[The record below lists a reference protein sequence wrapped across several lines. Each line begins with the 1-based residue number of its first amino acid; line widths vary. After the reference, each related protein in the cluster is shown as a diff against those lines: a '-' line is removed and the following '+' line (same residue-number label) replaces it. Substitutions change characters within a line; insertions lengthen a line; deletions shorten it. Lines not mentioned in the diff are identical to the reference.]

1 MSSAASSSSS
11 SSIVWE
17 LHQNVEPNP
26 EYQRIKENLTC
37 VIKQCHDLLYS
48 NNAITGVKAQNDIMK
63 LLTLVILGY
72 QYKRGDPHLLS
83 RCEWVRKEHDL
94 DDEEYQIFCSH
105 LTNLGSIAE
114 HNGDDPFGEW
124 QTFNNRFLV
133 HMLPS
138 IYTGDDSKFNC
149 SDDRTFLQ
157 LIKILSQLEIT
168 DHFIDAFS
176 TAGGDIHEM
185 FQAYSGKGGKELGQF
200 FTTRTLIHAILH
212 GLGLLSIVN
221 DSITK
226 GHNLSVYDPCMGTGG
241 FLSRVF
247 KLCPMLAE
255 NLFGCEIAS
264 DAIKLAEINLLLTTK
279 NTTYDL
285 EHCNSLCENPFLLH
299 KKFDV
304 IVTNPPFG
312 IKLKY
317 AELKE
322 KFDLFSSGKNP
333 NHVMFEQI
341 YPIKTNNGACL
352 FVQHCA
358 YMLNQGGICAIVLPD
373 GELFG
378 GSDVGVKKFRKWLCD
393 NFNVQTILKV
403 PKGVF
408 EYASISTNVVVFKK
422 EGSTTQI
429 HFVQTNL
436 ECNQIT
442 DLQTFPIETLRTHNY
457 SLNYGDYVEQ
467 KQLNYDVP
475 VIELGQICDF
485 QNGKGLSRKDFKEG
499 IYQVIGAGHDPVGY
513 HSEYNREP
521 NTILCSS
528 SGAYAGYISKYNL
541 QVWAS
546 DCFSIC
552 PKSMIQLDNNYL
564 FYLLKSNQDKI
575 YKLQSGMAQP
585 HVYSKDLSTL
595 LIPLPS
601 LEVQQKIVKELVSI
615 EESIN
620 TIQTRIL
627 QLEKEKQSY
636 FKFGLIDEIRSLLTN
651 SVKVQLESLCDIKSG
666 KFKSSDCQQ
675 EGLYP
680 FYTCKAVNPTG
691 LSDQY
696 CFDYENYIILIKDG
710 GCGQG
715 NYGDHIGLGKVFK
728 VSGKSGATTHN
739 LALIPKSCV
748 DVDYLFYYL
757 KLNKNN
763 IMDLA
768 NYTTNLGCIRLSD
781 VKQIQIPLPPLD
793 LQQQYV
799 ELSQRKEQFMKD
811 LDDKIESEKQYIE
824 ELKKLSQNVIQFYCS
839 RPQNEPQQQ
848 QSQSETEPIIS
859 PSSPP
864 IVVPKRK
871 IIVKLK

>member
-94 DDEEYQIFCSH
+94 DDEEYQIFCFH

-185 FQAYSGKGGKELGQF
+185 FQAYRGKGGKELGQF
-200 FTTRTLIHAILH
+200 FTTRTLIHAILN
-212 GLGLLSIVN
+212 GLGLLSVVK
-221 DSITK
+221 DALTQ
-226 GHNLSVYDPCMGTGG
+226 GHNPSVYDPCMGTGG

-247 KLCPMLAE
+247 KLCPMPAE
-255 NLFGCEIAS
+255 NLFGCEIES
-264 DAIKLAEINLLLTTK
+264 DTIKWAEINLLLTTK
-279 NTTYDL
+279 STTYDL
-285 EHCNSLCENPFLLH
+285 EHCNSLCENPFLLNN
-299 KKFDV
+299 KFDV

-312 IKLKY
+312 TKLKY

-322 KFDLFSSGKNP
+322 KFDLFSSGNNP
-333 NHVMFEQI
+333 NHVIFEQI

-358 YMLNQGGICAIVLPD
+358 YMLNPGGICAIVLPD
-373 GELFG
+373 GELFS
-378 GSDVGVKKFRKWLCD
+378 GSAIWIKKFQKWLCE
-393 NFNVQTILKV
+393 NFNVQTILRV
-403 PKGVF
+403 PSGVF
-408 EYASISTNVVVFKK
+408 EYASISTNVIVFQK
-422 EGSTTQI
+422 GNPTTQI
-429 HFVQTNL
+429 HFVQTNV
-436 ECNQIT
+436 ECTQIT
-442 DLQTFPIETLRTHNY
+442 DLQTFPIEMIRKHNY
-457 SLNYGDYVEQ
+457 SLNNGDYVEQ

-528 SGAYAGYISKYNL
+528 SGAYAGYISRYNN

-546 DCFSIC
+546 DCFSIR

-564 FYLLKSNQDKI
+564 FYLLKANQDKI

-595 LIPLPS
+595 LIPMPL
-601 LEVQQKIVKELVSI
+601 LEVQQQIVTELGSI
-615 EESIN
+615 EESIT

-627 QLEKEKQSY
+627 QLEKEKSW
-636 FKFGLIDEIRSLLTN
+636 FTRIGIEDEIQHLLKNSSMMTLRDVCEINYGKGDYTGEGPYPLYGGGVKPSKYVNAYNVEPETTIISRSGSAGAVLKTDCRSLVSSYGYWIKVN
-651 SVKVQLESLCDIKSG
+651 S
-666 KFKSSDCQQ
+666 
-675 EGLYP
+675 
-680 FYTCKAVNPTG
+680 N
-691 LSDQY
+691 
-696 CFDYENYIILIKDG
+696 IL
-710 GCGQG
+710 
-715 NYGDHIGLGKVFK
+715 N
-728 VSGKSGATTHN
+728 
-739 LALIPKSCV
+739 
-748 DVDYLFYYL
+748 DYLYCYL
-757 KLNKNN
+757 KLHQNQLSELKTGSTIKNVN
-763 IMDLA
+763 RELL
-768 NYTTNLGCIRLSD
+768 YTYLIH
-781 VKQIQIPLPPLD
+781 LPSFEN
-793 LQQQYV
+793 QKCYV
-799 ELSQRKEQFMKD
+799 ELFQKNEQFMKD
-811 LDDKIESEKQYIE
+811 LDDKIESEKLYID
-824 ELKKLSQNVIQFYCS
+824 ELKKLSQKVIQFYCS
-839 RPQNEPQQQ
+839 QPQ
-848 QSQSETEPIIS
+848 SVTEPIMLPQS
-859 PSSPP
+859 SSPP

-871 IIVKLK
+871 IIIKLK